1 MTKITA
7 SEVNKLRQMT
17 GSGMMDCKK
26 ALVEADGDFDKAI
39 EILRKKGQKVA
50 AKRGD
55 REAAEGLVIAKA
67 NSDGKRG
74 VIAILSCETDFVAK
88 NAEFSEVANKI
99 ASIALESGANSL
111 DDLKAQSFDGNGMTI
126 ADKVLEMVGKIGEK
140 IDVSALD
147 VVEADTVVAYNHPGN
162 QVASVVGLNASGEKV
177 GEAGRDVAMQIAAMN
192 PVAIDQDGVSQE
204 VIDKE
209 IEIGMDLARKEGKP
223 EDMLEKI
230 ARGKLNKFFKESTLL
245 NQAFIKENKKSVSQY
260 LKEIDSNLTVT
271 AFKRHS
277 LSN

>member
-67 NSDGKRG
+67 NNDGKRG

-99 ASIALESGANSL
+99 ASIALESGASSL
-111 DDLKAQSFDGNGMTI
+111 EDLKAQSFDGNGMTI

-223 EDMLEKI
+223 EEMLEKI